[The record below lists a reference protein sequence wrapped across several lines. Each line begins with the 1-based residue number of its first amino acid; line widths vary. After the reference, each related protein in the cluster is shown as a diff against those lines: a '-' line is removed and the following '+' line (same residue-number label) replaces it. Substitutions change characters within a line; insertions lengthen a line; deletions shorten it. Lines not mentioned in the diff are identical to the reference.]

1 MSGPRPAA
9 RFGQSSS
16 AVVIAQ
22 RLAPLRP
29 RREHRAQRTALTAY
43 TAFRERHYEPYL
55 QYAALRIGRRGAAEK
70 VVTAVFT
77 ELAVSWTA
85 VLGSAGPAAVA
96 WRILHDHVDRAVG
109 CDPTAVAAVQDMQTL
124 HDDACF
130 LHEEMHLSRDRIAEV
145 LGIRPADL
153 PSLPSHSPEG

>member
-1 MSGPRPAA
+1 VSGPRSAA
-9 RFGQSSS
+9 RFGQSST
-16 AVVIAQ
+16 AVVVRHQA
-22 RLAPLRP
+22 LLRP
-29 RREHRAQRTALTAY
+29 RQEHRAQRTALTAY
-43 TAFRERHYEPYL
+43 TAFRERHYESYL

-70 VVTAVFT
+70 VVTAAFT

-96 WRILHDHVDRAVG
+96 WRILHDHVDRAAG
-109 CDPTAVAAVQDMQTL
+109 CAPAAIAADQDMQTL

-145 LGIRPADL
+145 LGIRLVDL
-153 PSLPSHSPEG
+153 PSLPPRSSGG